1 MPRRMCSQAAAQIRQ
16 KLGRVQT
23 DTLSTLSFSPSLAG
37 TTTHERPDRVSP
49 ETSTL
54 VPLGCRLCARDM
66 FVIVVS
72 SFFGKKQPR
81 GCAQRC
87 AQWPVR
93 TPNKMFVVSQ
103 FRFPFPRRR
112 PHRPHRCL

>member
-23 DTLSTLSFSPSLAG
+23 ETLSTLSFSPSLAG

-66 FVIVVS
+66 FVIVLS
-72 SFFGKKQPR
+72 SFF
-81 GCAQRC
+81 
-87 AQWPVR
+87 
-93 TPNKMFVVSQ
+93 
-103 FRFPFPRRR
+103 
-112 PHRPHRCL
+112 